1 MRLPIL
7 AFFLLCSQVFGQIE
21 LSYTPAKSLV
31 GATNPRVVGDRILIG
46 DDSKPQISSVAI
58 VKVKASESFRIKAR
72 KTLFET
78 SELIPLNENEFLLFG
93 EGEYLVEAISLN
105 HERSLKVTI
114 GSSPTPNPPNPPKP
128 DVEVPN
134 EYNVGSVAY
143 SKAPSDAAMAKQIAG
158 YYRMNA
164 GKLFGQGGLADIQTI
179 LNQITKDFESKQC
192 RDQATCEKWSEWKIA
207 VGAALNAEQT
217 KRKTFTR
224 QDWYAALTEVAE
236 ALEVVK

>member
-1 MRLPIL
+1 VRLPIL
-7 AFFLLCSQVFGQIE
+7 AFFLLCSQVSGQIE
-21 LSYTPAKSLV
+21 LSYTPARSLV
-31 GATNPRVVGDRILIG
+31 GATNPRIVGDRILIG

-78 SELIPLNENEFLLFG
+78 SELIALNENEFLLFG
-93 EGEYLVEAISLN
+93 EGEHLVEAISLN
-105 HERSLKVTI
+105 HDRSLKVVI
-114 GSSPTPNPPNPPKP
+114 GSSPTPAPDPPKP

-143 SKAPSDAAMAKQIAG
+143 SKAPSDAAVAKQIAG
-158 YYRMNA
+158 YYRVNA
-164 GKLFGQGGLADIQTI
+164 AKLFGQGGLADIQTI

-192 RDQATCEKWSEWKIA
+192 RDQATCEKWSAWKVS

-224 QDWYAALTEVAE
+224 QDWYAALTEVAQ

>member
-7 AFFLLCSQVFGQIE
+7 VFFLLCSQVFGQIE
-21 LSYTPAKSLV
+21 LSYTPARSLV
-31 GATNPRVVGDRILIG
+31 GATNPRIVGDRILIG

-78 SELIPLNENEFLLFG
+78 SELIALNENEFLLFG
-93 EGEYLVEAISLN
+93 EGEFLVEAISLN
-105 HERSLKVTI
+105 HDRSLKVVI
-114 GSSPTPNPPNPPKP
+114 GSSPTPTPDPPKP
-128 DVEVPN
+128 GVEVPN
-134 EYNVGSVAY
+134 EYNVGLVAY
-143 SKAPSDAAMAKQIAG
+143 SKAPSDAAMAKQVAG
-158 YYRMNA
+158 YYRVNA
-164 GKLFGQGGLADIQTI
+164 AKLFGQGGLADIQTI

-192 RDQATCEKWSEWKIA
+192 RDQATCENWSAWKVS

-224 QDWYAALTEVAE
+224 QDWYAALMEVAQ

>member
-1 MRLPIL
+1 
-7 AFFLLCSQVFGQIE
+7 
-21 LSYTPAKSLV
+21 
-31 GATNPRVVGDRILIG
+31 
-46 DDSKPQISSVAI
+46 
-58 VKVKASESFRIKAR
+58 
-72 KTLFET
+72 
-78 SELIPLNENEFLLFG
+78 LIPLNENEFLLFG

-105 HERSLKVTI
+105 HDRSLKVVI
-114 GSSPTPNPPNPPKP
+114 GSSPTPTPNPPKP
-128 DVEVPN
+128 DVDVPN

-158 YYRMNA
+158 YYRLNA

-192 RDQATCEKWSEWKIA
+192 KDQATCEKWSEWKVS

-224 QDWYAALTEVAE
+224 QDWYAALTEVAQ

>member
-7 AFFLLCSQVFGQIE
+7 AFFLLCSQVSGQIE
-21 LSYTPAKSLV
+21 LSYTPARSLV
-31 GATNPRVVGDRILIG
+31 GATNPRIVGDRILIG

-78 SELIPLNENEFLLFG
+78 SELIALNENEFLLFG
-93 EGEYLVEAISLN
+93 EGEHLVEAISLN
-105 HERSLKVTI
+105 HDRSLKVVI
-114 GSSPTPNPPNPPKP
+114 GSSPTPAPDPPKP

-143 SKAPSDAAMAKQIAG
+143 SKAPSDAAVAKQIAG
-158 YYRMNA
+158 YYRVNA
-164 GKLFGQGGLADIQTI
+164 AKLFGQGGLADIQTI

-192 RDQATCEKWSEWKIA
+192 RDQATCEKWSAWKVS

-224 QDWYAALTEVAE
+224 QDWYAALTEVAQ